1 MRKFSDW
8 KHMKS
13 KTKNLLSDEQI
24 THLVK
29 ANFGEKTEV
38 GKIEELKGGMFN
50 SAYRI
55 ERITPDDPI
64 ILKVSVRPGT
74 PVLSYEKDLM
84 RTEVEVYRMISE
96 QTSIP
101 VPKILCAD
109 FSKRIIDS
117 DYFFMTA
124 LKGEVMT
131 GIQKKLSK
139 ENLSTIKKNLGNYFA
154 QIHRIKG
161 PYFGYFTTDPSR
173 QFASWKEA
181 FLSMNR
187 DILNDGKAH
196 GVSLP
201 YTRIENALEK
211 TSSLLDAIRE
221 PTLVDY
227 DLWTGNI
234 FLIKNGDSYQIEGI
248 VDFERAFW
256 GDPYA
261 DFPPIFMVSEDI
273 WKDPFFWSSYSDAST
288 TKKEVTGDDQV
299 RITLY
304 KMYIWLIM
312 AVETYRYG
320 FLYGLLQKIYAK
332 RVAMKYLKQLEMIL

>member
-1 MRKFSDW
+1 
-8 KHMKS
+8 MKS

-24 THLVK
+24 IHLVK

-55 ERITPDDPI
+55 GRTNAGDTI

-84 RTEVEVYRMISE
+84 QTEVEVYRMISE

-101 VPKILCAD
+101 VPRILCAD
-109 FSKRIIDS
+109 FSKQIIAS

-131 GIQKKLSK
+131 GIKKKLSK
-139 ENLSTIKKNLGNYFA
+139 ENLNAIKKDLGNYFA

-161 PYFGYFTTDPSR
+161 PYFGYFTTEPSR
-173 QFASWKEA
+173 QFSTWKKA
-181 FLSMNR
+181 FLNMYH
-187 DILNDGKAH
+187 DILKDGKVH

-201 YTRIENALEK
+201 YTRIERVLEK
-211 TSSLLDAIRE
+211 TSGLLDAIRE
-221 PTLVDY
+221 PSLVDY

-234 FLIKNGDSYQIEGI
+234 FLIKNSKGYQIEGV

-261 DFPPIFMVSEDI
+261 DFPPIFMLAEDI
-273 WKDPFFWSSYSDAST
+273 WKDPVFWNSYSDASAT
-288 TKKEVTGDDQV
+288 QKKITGDDQV

-320 FLYGLLQKIYAK
+320 FLYGLLQKMYATS
-332 RVAMKYLKQLEMIL
+332 VAMKYLKQLESI

>member
-1 MRKFSDW
+1 
-8 KHMKS
+8 MKS
-13 KTKNLLSDEQI
+13 KTKNSLSDEKI
-24 THLVK
+24 IHLVK
-29 ANFGEKTEV
+29 ANFGKKTEV

-50 SAYRI
+50 SAYQI
-55 ERITPDDPI
+55 ERTNIGDTI

-84 RTEVEVYRMISE
+84 RTEIEVYRMISE
-96 QTSIP
+96 QTSVP
-101 VPKILCAD
+101 VPRILCAD
-109 FSKRIIDS
+109 FSKRHIDS

-131 GIQKKLSK
+131 GLQKKLSK
-139 ENLSTIKKNLGNYFA
+139 ENLNAIKKDLGNYFA

-161 PYFGYFTTDPSR
+161 TYFGYFTVEPSR

-181 FLSMNR
+181 FVNMYH

-201 YTRIENALEK
+201 YARIERVLEK
-211 TSSLLDAIRE
+211 TSGLLDAIHE
-221 PTLVDY
+221 PSLVDY

-234 FLIKNGDSYQIEGI
+234 FLIKNGNGYQIEGI

-261 DFPPIFMVSEDI
+261 DFPPIFMLSEDI
-273 WKDPFFWSSYSDAST
+273 WKDPVFWNSYSAASAT
-288 TKKEVTGDDQV
+288 QKEITIDDQV

-332 RVAMKYLKQLEMIL
+332 RVVMKYLKQLELIP